1 MNKTVNTEPKPI
13 KVKPKK
19 KSALKMILLTL
30 LTVVVLFGVIITAFL
45 VFYKPSFTGANP
57 RETLPVGSVDN
68 ADDPVKPDG
77 ENEQKPNINTGKDRK
92 SDVYTFLLIG
102 RDAASASTDV
112 IMLVTYNVKDK
123 DVAILSIPRDTYV
136 DTDKSYKKINAQYAF
151 GYNNAIRQ
159 GKTKTEAQVFG
170 INQLISSVEK
180 TFGVPVDQYAFI
192 DLDGFKSVVDIMGGV
207 DVDIPFDLK
216 YNDPEQGLRINLK
229 KGLTHLDGEMAEQLV
244 RFRSGYAEAD
254 IGRIKMQKIFL
265 SAVINKMLDSN
276 ISQVTKIVEQGIKN
290 MKTDISL
297 VNMLY
302 FAKEALNLSTDS
314 IHMHTAPGEG
324 KMIDGAA
331 YYILYADETIQI
343 LNKYYNPNKTD
354 ITTKTCDIIEFERAS
369 GQSVNIDG
377 DTVDSITEQQPD
389 IIKKK

>member
-1 MNKTVNTEPKPI
+1 MNKTANTETKPI
-13 KVKPKK
+13 RVKPKK
-19 KSALKMILLTL
+19 KSALKLILLTL
-30 LTVVVLFGVIITAFL
+30 LTVVVLFGVIVTAFL

-57 RETLPVGSVDN
+57 RETLL
-68 ADDPVKPDG
+68 ADDGEKPANPDSG
-77 ENEQKPNINTGKDRK
+77 QEQKPDLNAVGKDRK
-92 SDVYTFLLIG
+92 DGFYTFLMIG

-112 IMLVTYNVKDK
+112 IMLVSYNVVDK
-123 DVAILSIPRDTYV
+123 DVSIFSIPRDTYV

-159 GKTKTEAQVFG
+159 GKTKSEAQIFG

-192 DLDGFKSVVDIMGGV
+192 DLDGFKNVVDIMGGV
-207 DVDIPFDLK
+207 DMDIPFDLK
-216 YNDPEQGLRINLK
+216 YSDPEQGLYINLK
-229 KGLTHLDGEMAEQLV
+229 KGLTHLDGDMAEQLV
-244 RFRSGYAEAD
+244 RYRSGYAEAD

-276 ISQVTKIVEQGIKN
+276 VTQVTKIVEQGIKN

-302 FAKEALNLSTDS
+302 FAKEALGLSTEN

-331 YYILYADETIQI
+331 YYILYADETLQI

-354 ITTKTCDIIEFERAS
+354 LTKQTCDIIEFERIS
-369 GQSVNIDG
+369 GQTVNIDG

-389 IIKKK
+389 IIRK